1 MRCAYKRKT
10 LANSPTNQAAY
21 SALKAEY
28 QKMIRFSKAENF
40 KSMCSTT
47 EDLFGTLRELTS
59 RGSYP
64 FPTAICSSGFT
75 HTDTVAILKEFGKAF
90 FPPSIPSTATHCEL
104 ENNCNAF
111 ISKPIECFDPVSVAE
126 LGNAMSELK
135 LDQSPGQDG
144 CPAAWLHLRHPVI
157 QPYLLFLFNACI
169 ATGYFPETWRSAKVT
184 ILRKEHKPSYD
195 VTSSYRPISILCAL
209 SNVFGNVLHSR
220 LNRLSLK
227 EAWINDNKHG
237 FRVGRSTEL
246 AGLTLAKLI
255 EHGNQGRLFT
265 AYAFLDI

>member
-1 MRCAYKRKT
+1 MSWWSKALWELRDKMRCAYKCKT

-47 EDLFGTLRELTS
+47 EDLFGLLRELTS

-90 FPPSIPSTATHCEL
+90 FPPSIPSTVMQCEL

-111 ISKPIECFDPVSVAE
+111 MSKTHWMFRPCICGTTWECHVGVETRSVSR
-126 LGNAMSELK
+126 
-135 LDQSPGQDG
+135 PG
-144 CPAAWLHLRHPVI
+144 WLPCGLI
-157 QPYLLFLFNACI
+157 TF
-169 ATGYFPETWRSAKVT
+169 
-184 ILRKEHKPSYD
+184 KPS
-195 VTSSYRPISILCAL
+195 SYTTLPSVPFQCLHCYWLL
-209 SNVFGNVLHSR
+209 SWNLAFSQSYNFEKR
-220 LNRLSLK
+220 TQ
-227 EAWINDNKHG
+227 AFIWCNK
-237 FRVGRSTEL
+237 
-246 AGLTLAKLI
+246 
-255 EHGNQGRLFT
+255 
-265 AYAFLDI
+265 